1 MAKTVFHQQRVAT
14 EKAASRFKFSPTVN
28 GSVIES

>member
-14 EKAASRFKFSPTVN
+14 EKPASRYNFSPTVN

>member
-14 EKAASRFKFSPTVN
+14 ETDQSWSPKHAFAGTCPR
-28 GSVIES
+28 